1 MISAIATC
9 LNQETDLQNLF
20 RASITLGN
28 CAHNNVEA
36 KSLITTIGLDWPDEN
51 TWVAAQGE
59 PEVEGNT

>member
-1 MISAIATC
+1 MITAIATC

-28 CAHNNVEA
+28 CAHNNAEA
-36 KSLITTIGLDWPDEN
+36 KTLISMIGLAWPDES

-59 PEVEGNT
+59 PEVETNT

>member
-1 MISAIATC
+1 MISALATC
-9 LNQETDLQNLF
+9 LNQETDIQNLF

-36 KSLITTIGLDWPDEN
+36 KSLIATIGLQWPAEN

-59 PEVEGNT
+59 TEVEGNS

>member
-1 MISAIATC
+1 MISALATC

-36 KSLITTIGLDWPDEN
+36 KSLITTIGMQWPDES

-59 PEVEGNT
+59 PEVDSNK